1 MRNAIII
8 FAIFCLYLTSF
19 AQINGNK
26 KIITQTRSLGL
37 FTQLE
42 VDFPA
47 ELEVICQ
54 TIPHLEITVDE
65 NVMPYINIK
74 MEGSKLRILQGQ
86 WIEPSQLT
94 KITIGTAFLHQLETG
109 GYGQFW
115 VRNIK
120 TPEFRLINPV
130 GTVELEGTTDRLQM
144 DIQTGKVDAS
154 LLQAKNIEVHIS
166 SFGSAIIYP
175 TDLLEVNISSEGSI
189 IYIHKPQK
197 IRGEGNIKHIDDLED
212 QPVPETKYIELALKN
227 NSNSKIDVY
236 VQGPPHRRFSY
247 GIPFRAGQKRTEIFP
262 VGTRIYLDQVVTRK
276 LLATIEDKDE
286 NQTVNLFDR

>member
-1 MRNAIII
+1 MKTVLIII
-8 FAIFCLYLTSF
+8 TISCLYLTSF

-47 ELEVICQ
+47 EVEVICQ

-94 KITIGTAFLHQLETG
+94 RITIGTAFLHQLETG

-130 GTVELEGTTDRLQM
+130 GTVELEGSTDLLKM
-144 DIQTGKVDAS
+144 DVQTGQADAS
-154 LLQAKNIEVHIS
+154 RLKAKNIEVHIS

-175 TDLLEVNISSEGSI
+175 TDLLEANISSEGSI
-189 IYIHKPQK
+189 IYVHKPLK
-197 IRGEGNIKHIDDLED
+197 IKGEGNIRHIDELEEK
-212 QPVPETKYIELALKN
+212 PLPKTKYIELTLKN

-247 GIPFRAGQKRTEIFP
+247 GIPFKAEQKRTETFP
-262 VGTRIYLDQVVTRK
+262 VGTRIYLDRVITRK
-276 LLATIEDKDE
+276 LLVTIEDKDE